1 MSPLSNCIM
10 PIFIIVAIMA
20 ITITII
26 IIKPIAP
33 ENQVVNCLLT
43 WINANSPGWSSIE
56 SELGTEL
63 VYSPC
68 SKSNSMHCL
77 AQKLGIGDKGGTN

>member
-43 WINANSPGWSSIE
+43 WINANSPG
-56 SELGTEL
+56 
-63 VYSPC
+63 
-68 SKSNSMHCL
+68 
-77 AQKLGIGDKGGTN
+77 